1 MSIRIR
7 RAPFLM
13 PLAAAACLLPLQPSG
28 AGLAVR
34 SAGAAPAI
42 TLEVDAREAPQKI
55 FHSRLVIPASPGPL
69 TLYYPKWIPGEHG
82 PTGPITDLAGLR
94 VTAGGKPVAWNRD
107 AEDMYAFHVEVPAG
121 AKVIEV
127 AFDFLSPVGEGR
139 YSAGASATANL
150 AVLSWNQ
157 LVLYPAGASSDA
169 WTYAVRL
176 RLPSGWGF
184 GTALPVAQNA
194 GDRIDFI
201 PVTLTKLVDS
211 PVAAGLHYR
220 RIPLTPEGVTPHVI
234 DLVADSPEALEMPE
248 DLIAGYRRLMAEADA
263 LFGAEHFQRY
273 HFLYTL
279 SDRVAHFGLEHHESS
294 DDRQAERTL
303 IEPDRRRLS
312 TGLLPHEYVHSW
324 NGKYRR
330 PAGLA
335 TPDYQAPMKTEL
347 LWVYEGLTQ
356 YLGFVL
362 NGRSRLSS
370 PEDWRQN
377 LAQVAAYL
385 DQRPGRTW
393 RPLID
398 TAVAAQ
404 LLYNASEEWQEW
416 RRGTDFYNES
426 LLIWLE
432 ADVLIRQ
439 LTSAHR
445 SLDDFCQRFHG
456 GESGPPKVVP
466 YTFDDVVGALGE
478 IAPYDWRSFL
488 TSRLESTA
496 PHAPLGGITNG
507 GWRLAF
513 GDTAHALYKT
523 GERVR
528 KVADERYTIGLL
540 LQESGAVTD
549 VVQGLPAARAGVAPG
564 MKLVAVNGRAWSRDV
579 LREAIR
585 ATKTRSQPLELLV
598 ENGDSFKS
606 YKLDY
611 CGGGRYPMLERDSSK
626 PDLLSEIGKPHAA
639 K

>member
-1 MSIRIR
+1 
-7 RAPFLM
+7 
-13 PLAAAACLLPLQPSG
+13 
-28 AGLAVR
+28 
-34 SAGAAPAI
+34 
-42 TLEVDAREAPQKI
+42 
-55 FHSRLVIPASPGPL
+55 
-69 TLYYPKWIPGEHG
+69 
-82 PTGPITDLAGLR
+82 
-94 VTAGGKPVAWNRD
+94 
-107 AEDMYAFHVEVPAG
+107 
-121 AKVIEV
+121 
-127 AFDFLSPVGEGR
+127 
-139 YSAGASATANL
+139 
-150 AVLSWNQ
+150 
-157 LVLYPAGASSDA
+157 VLYPAGGPSDA
-169 WTYAVRL
+169 WTYSVRL
-176 RLPSGWGF
+176 RLPSGWSF

-211 PVAAGLHYR
+211 PVAAGQYFR
-220 RIPLTPEGVTPHVI
+220 RIPLTPEGTTPHII

-248 DLIAGYRRLMAEADA
+248 DMIAGYQRLVAEAGA

-303 IEPDRRRLS
+303 IDPDRRRLS

-416 RRGTDFYNES
+416 R
-426 LLIWLE
+426 LE

-439 LTSAHR
+439 LTSGRR
-445 SLDDFCQRFHG
+445 SLDDFCRRFHG

-466 YTFDDVVGALGE
+466 YTFDDVVGTLGDV
-478 IAPYDWRSFL
+478 APYDWRGFL

-496 PHAPLGGITNG
+496 AHAPLGGITNG

-513 GDTAHALYKT
+513 GDTAQALYKT

-540 LQESGAVTD
+540 LQESGAITD

-579 LREAIR
+579 MREAIR
-585 ATKTRSQPLELLV
+585 ATRTRSQPLELLV
-598 ENGDSFKS
+598 ENGDSF
-606 YKLDY
+606 
-611 CGGGRYPMLERDSSK
+611 
-626 PDLLSEIGKPHAA
+626 
-639 K
+639 